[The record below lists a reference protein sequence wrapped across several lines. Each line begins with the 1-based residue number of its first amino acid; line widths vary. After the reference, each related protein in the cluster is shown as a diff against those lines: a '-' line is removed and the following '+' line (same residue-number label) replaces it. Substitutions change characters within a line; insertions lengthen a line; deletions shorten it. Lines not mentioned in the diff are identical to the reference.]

1 MKRLSMILEDTMA
14 AVAFAEAGEA
24 GTVREILNEHRGP
37 GSAIA
42 QLREQV
48 HLTVDDLISMAI
60 TFAEAGEHE
69 KAAGILKEAEKT
81 LSSIKGSHQKAL
93 RRSVLTAKTN

>member
-1 MKRLSMILEDTMA
+1 MILENTMA
-14 AVAFAEAGEA
+14 AVAFAEAGET
-24 GTVREILNEHRGP
+24 GTAREILNEYTGP

-69 KAAGILKEAEKT
+69 KAAAILKEAEEN

-93 RRSVLTAKTN
+93 QRSVLTAKAN

>member
-1 MKRLSMILEDTMA
+1 MKGLMRIFENTMA

-24 GTVREILNEHRGP
+24 GTARQILNEDTGP
-37 GSAIA
+37 SRAIA
-42 QLREQV
+42 QLKEKV

-69 KAAGILKEAEKT
+69 TAAGILKEAEEK
-81 LSSIKGSHQKAL
+81 L
-93 RRSVLTAKTN
+93 RTIQGAHKKVFKRTVNV